1 LIQIIKLISKKYPN
15 TPNFQ
20 QKQNPRIQNSKSG
33 KIKRTESNKSQ
44 KYDIN
49 TNEFKN
55 DEKKIDLNLRESQRS
70 IPGLLTKEDSKKENT
85 VFEKEEKSSCCA
97 NLKTN
102 IKCQIF

>member
-1 LIQIIKLISKKYPN
+1 MKNDQTPNFDSDNQANFKKYPN

-49 TNEFKN
+49 TNEFK
-55 DEKKIDLNLRESQRS
+55 KMMRKRLI
-70 IPGLLTKEDSKKENT
+70 
-85 VFEKEEKSSCCA
+85 
-97 NLKTN
+97 
-102 IKCQIF
+102 